1 MPRVRRKGHKQR
13 DIEIPVSEM
22 SRRALNAELKH
33 LRVDRG
39 ELDPWQAF
47 KRTVEIEDELAA
59 RQRNKCL
66 A

>member
-13 DIEIPVSEM
+13 DVEIPVSER
-22 SRRALNAELKH
+22 SLRELNAELKR
-33 LRVDRG
+33 LRVGRG

-59 RQRNKCL
+59 RQRNKCP